1 MNIYA
6 SIAMTFI
13 PLVTV
18 YICFLLLG
26 KDFNKV
32 HGAAACLCGLLAL
45 LPIELLL
52 IIIHTWHPFASV
64 NLPGRLIKGL
74 LINGIIEESAKMA
87 FLFLLPAKKSKLS
100 AFFSYAVL
108 CGLTLGCLE
117 TLIYLIYGNRSITL
131 RLFTAVV
138 MHTFCAGLSG
148 LFVYCIKRRQE
159 LADKSLLWL
168 PFVLAV
174 LFHGLYNYFAGIYGT
189 LHYFAYAVIV
199 ATILECKLRYQSV
212 KIKFERKASVNTGL
226 ENQGDAKKM
235 GFGNFFKKVFGSS
248 DEEKATEKTQVQESA
263 QTVAEDDATIAD
275 DATMVDSD
283 STLVSEDNSSDE
295 TISSDVQADMSF
307 AMHTAAEFASDK
319 PRSDDKFAEALKLV
333 DVFDED
339 KDPQPDPIS
348 ETEAFESIEK
358 AEKAVTK
365 STRGRKKGSTV
376 KKTAEKAVK
385 EAKTTAKKT
394 AKTAEKK
401 ASAAKK
407 AVTKKATAAKKTAE
421 KAVKEAKTT
430 AKKTAKTAEK
440 KVSAAKKAVT
450 KKATAAKKTAE
461 KAVKKTAAK
470 ASTAK
475 KTAASKAA
483 GAKASATKKV
493 KAAKATVAKKSATL
507 KATKA
512 SAAKKTATAKATTAK
527 KTAAKKTT
535 K

>member
-13 PLVTV
+13 PLFTV

-74 LINGIIEESAKMA
+74 LINGIVEESAKMA

-148 LFVYCIKRRQE
+148 LFVFSIKCRAQ
-159 LADKSLLWL
+159 LKDKSFLWL
-168 PFVLAV
+168 PFLLAV
-174 LFHGLYNYFAGIYGT
+174 LFHGLYNYYAGIYGA
-189 LHYFAYAVIV
+189 LHYLAYVVIAV
-199 ATILECKLRYQSV
+199 TILECKLRYQSV
-212 KIKFERKASVNTGL
+212 KIKFERKASGSPEL
-226 ENQGDAKKM
+226 ANQGDAKKM
-235 GFGNFFKKVFGSS
+235 GFGNFFKKILGSS
-248 DEEKATEKTQVQESA
+248 EEAAEKTQVQESA
-263 QTVAEDDATIAD
+263 QTVAESDATIAD

-319 PRSDDKFAEALKLV
+319 PKSDDKFAEALKLV

-339 KDPQPDPIS
+339 KEPQPDPIS
-348 ETEAFESIEK
+348 ETEAYESIEK
-358 AEKAVTK
+358 VEKAVAEK
-365 STRGRKKGSTV
+365 GKRGRKKGSTN
-376 KKTAEKAVK
+376 KKTAAEKATKKTATKAKKATEKAEKTAKAAKKTAVK
-385 EAKTTAKKT
+385 TAKTAKKAAEKKVSTAKKT
-394 AKTAEKK
+394 ATK
-401 ASAAKK
+401 A
-407 AVTKKATAAKKTAE
+407 
-421 KAVKEAKTT
+421 AKTT
-430 AKKTAKTAEK
+430 AAKATKAKKATEKTAKTAKKAAVKTAKTAKAAAEK
-440 KVSAAKKAVT
+440 KVSAAKK
-450 KKATAAKKTAE
+450 TAAKKT
-461 KAVKKTAAK
+461 T
-470 ASTAK
+470 
-475 KTAASKAA
+475 
-483 GAKASATKKV
+483 
-493 KAAKATVAKKSATL
+493 TL

-527 KTAAKKTT
+527 ATKAKASTAKKAVAKKPAAKKTT

>member
-168 PFVLAV
+168 PFALAV

-189 LHYFAYAVIV
+189 LHYFAYAVIA

-212 KIKFERKASVNTGL
+212 KIKFERKASVNPGL

-376 KKTAEKAVK
+376 K
-385 EAKTTAKKT
+385 EAK
-394 AKTAEKK
+394 
-401 ASAAKK
+401 
-407 AVTKKATAAKKTAE
+407 AT
-421 KAVKEAKTT
+421 V
-430 AKKTAKTAEK
+430 KKTAKTAEK

>member
-32 HGAAACLCGLLAL
+32 HGAAACLCGLMAL

-168 PFVLAV
+168 PFALAV

-189 LHYFAYAVIV
+189 LHYFAYTVIA

-212 KIKFERKASVNTGL
+212 KIKFERKASVNPGL

-235 GFGNFFKKVFGSS
+235 GFWDSIKKKLSGSS
-248 DEEKATEKTQVQESA
+248 EEVAEKTQVQESA
-263 QTVAEDDATIAD
+263 QTVAED

-307 AMHTAAEFASDK
+307 AMHTAAELASDK

-376 KKTAEKAVK
+376 K
-385 EAKTTAKKT
+385 EAK
-394 AKTAEKK
+394 
-401 ASAAKK
+401 
-407 AVTKKATAAKKTAE
+407 AT
-421 KAVKEAKTT
+421 V
-430 AKKTAKTAEK
+430 KKTAKTAEK

>member
-6 SIAMTFI
+6 SIAMAFI

-148 LFVYCIKRRQE
+148 LFVFSIKCRAQ
-159 LADKSLLWL
+159 LKDKSFLWL
-168 PFVLAV
+168 PFLLAV
-174 LFHGLYNYFAGIYGT
+174 LFHGLYNYYAGIYGA
-189 LHYFAYAVIV
+189 LHYLAYVVIAV
-199 ATILECKLRYQSV
+199 TILECKLRYQSV
-212 KIKFERKASVNTGL
+212 KIKFDGKVSESPELTT
-226 ENQGDAKKM
+226 QGDAKKM
-235 GFGNFFKKVFGSS
+235 GFGNFFKKILGSS
-248 DEEKATEKTQVQESA
+248 EEAAEKTQVQESA

-275 DATMVDSD
+275 DSTMVDSD

-307 AMHTAAEFASDK
+307 ALHTSAEFASDK
-319 PRSDDKFAEALKLV
+319 PRTDDKFTEALNIKID

-339 KDPQPDPIS
+339 KEPQPDPIS

-358 AEKAVTK
+358 AVTPK
-365 STRGRKKGSTV
+365 STRGRKKGST
-376 KKTAEKAVK
+376 AK
-385 EAKTTAKKT
+385 EAKATVKKA

-401 ASAAKK
+401 ATAAKK
-407 AVTKKATAAKKTAE
+407 AVTKKATTAKKTAE

-430 AKKTAKTAEK
+430 AKKTAKTAKTAAKKTAAKAAKTTAAKATKAKKAAVKTVKTAKKAAVKTAKTAKAAAEK
-440 KVSAAKKAVT
+440 KVSAAKK
-450 KKATAAKKTAE
+450 TAAKT
-461 KAVKKTAAK
+461 
-470 ASTAK
+470 
-475 KTAASKAA
+475 
-483 GAKASATKKV
+483 TKS
-493 KAAKATVAKKSATL
+493 AAKAT
-507 KATKA
+507 KAT
-512 SAAKKTATAKATTAK
+512 AAKKTATAKATVAKAKAATAK
-527 KTAAKKTT
+527 KTAAKKPAAKKTT

>member
-168 PFVLAV
+168 PFALAV

-189 LHYFAYAVIV
+189 LHYFAYAVIA

-235 GFGNFFKKVFGSS
+235 GFLDFLKKKRSGSS
-248 DEEKATEKTQVQESA
+248 EEAAEKTQVQESA

-307 AMHTAAEFASDK
+307 AMHTAAELASDK

-512 SAAKKTATAKATTAK
+512 SAAKKTATAKATAAK

>member
-52 IIIHTWHPFASV
+52 IIIHTWHPFVSV

-168 PFVLAV
+168 PFALAV

-189 LHYFAYAVIV
+189 LHYFAYAVIA

-212 KIKFERKASVNTGL
+212 KIKFERKASVNPGL

-235 GFGNFFKKVFGSS
+235 GFLDFLKKKRSGSS
-248 DEEKATEKTQVQESA
+248 EEAAEKTQVQESA

-307 AMHTAAEFASDK
+307 AMHTAAELASDK

-376 KKTAEKAVK
+376 K
-385 EAKTTAKKT
+385 EAKATVKKT

>member
-168 PFVLAV
+168 PFALAV

-189 LHYFAYAVIV
+189 LHYFAYAVIA

-212 KIKFERKASVNTGL
+212 KIKFDGKVSESPELTT
-226 ENQGDAKKM
+226 QGDAKKM
-235 GFGNFFKKVFGSS
+235 ALGFLKKIFGSS
-248 DEEKATEKTQVQESA
+248 EEAAEKTQVQESA

-307 AMHTAAEFASDK
+307 AMHTAAELASDK

-385 EAKTTAKKT
+385 EAKKT

-450 KKATAAKKTAE
+450 KKATAAKKAAE

>member
-168 PFVLAV
+168 PFALAV

-189 LHYFAYAVIV
+189 LHYFAYAVIA

-212 KIKFERKASVNTGL
+212 KIKFERKASVNPGL

-235 GFGNFFKKVFGSS
+235 GFWDSIKKKLSGSS
-248 DEEKATEKTQVQESA
+248 EEVAEKTQVQESA

-307 AMHTAAEFASDK
+307 AMHTAAELASDK

-358 AEKAVTK
+358 AEKAVTAK

-461 KAVKKTAAK
+461 KAVKKTATK

>member
-168 PFVLAV
+168 PFALAV

-189 LHYFAYAVIV
+189 LHYFAYAVIA

-376 KKTAEKAVK
+376 K
-385 EAKTTAKKT
+385 EAKATVKKT

-493 KAAKATVAKKSATL
+493 KAAKATVAKKPATL

>member
-168 PFVLAV
+168 PFALAV

-189 LHYFAYAVIV
+189 LHYFAYAVIA

-212 KIKFERKASVNTGL
+212 KIKFERKASVNPGL

-376 KKTAEKAVK
+376 K
-385 EAKTTAKKT
+385 EAKATVKKT

>member
-168 PFVLAV
+168 PFALAV

-189 LHYFAYAVIV
+189 LHYFAYAVIA

-235 GFGNFFKKVFGSS
+235 GFGFLKKIFGSS
-248 DEEKATEKTQVQESA
+248 EEAAEKTQVQESA

-307 AMHTAAEFASDK
+307 AMHTAAELASDK

-358 AEKAVTK
+358 AEKAVTAK
-365 STRGRKKGSTV
+365 STRGKKKGSTV

-430 AKKTAKTAEK
+430 VKKTAKTAEK

-450 KKATAAKKTAE
+450 KKATAAKKAAE

>member
-168 PFVLAV
+168 PFALAV

-283 STLVSEDNSSDE
+283 STLVSENNSSDE

-385 EAKTTAKKT
+385 EAKKT

>member
-168 PFVLAV
+168 PFALAV

-189 LHYFAYAVIV
+189 LHYFAYAVIA

-212 KIKFERKASVNTGL
+212 KIKFERKASVNPGL

-263 QTVAEDDATIAD
+263 QTVAED

-376 KKTAEKAVK
+376 K
-385 EAKTTAKKT
+385 EAKATVKKT

-401 ASAAKK
+401 A
-407 AVTKKATAAKKTAE
+407 
-421 KAVKEAKTT
+421 
-430 AKKTAKTAEK
+430 
-440 KVSAAKKAVT
+440 SAAKKAVT

>member
-1 MNIYA
+1 MLKI
-6 SIAMTFI
+6 F
-13 PLVTV
+13 
-18 YICFLLLG
+18 
-26 KDFNKV
+26 
-32 HGAAACLCGLLAL
+32 
-45 LPIELLL
+45 LL

-168 PFVLAV
+168 PFALAV

-189 LHYFAYAVIV
+189 LHYFAYAVIA

-212 KIKFERKASVNTGL
+212 KIKFERKASESPELTT
-226 ENQGDAKKM
+226 QGDAKKM
-235 GFGNFFKKVFGSS
+235 ALGFLKKIFGSS
-248 DEEKATEKTQVQESA
+248 EEAAEKTQVQESA

-307 AMHTAAEFASDK
+307 AMHTAAELASDK

-512 SAAKKTATAKATTAK
+512 SAAKKTATAKATDAK

>member
-168 PFVLAV
+168 PFALAV

-189 LHYFAYAVIV
+189 LHYFAYAVIA

-212 KIKFERKASVNTGL
+212 KIKFDGKVSESPELTT
-226 ENQGDAKKM
+226 QGDAKKM
-235 GFGNFFKKVFGSS
+235 ALGFLKKIFGSS
-248 DEEKATEKTQVQESA
+248 EEAAEKTQVQESA

-307 AMHTAAEFASDK
+307 AMHTAAELASDK

-348 ETEAFESIEK
+348 ETEAFESIEN

>member
-168 PFVLAV
+168 PFALAV

-189 LHYFAYAVIV
+189 LHYFAYAVIA

-212 KIKFERKASVNTGL
+212 KIKFDGKVSESPELTT
-226 ENQGDAKKM
+226 QGDAKKM
-235 GFGNFFKKVFGSS
+235 ALGFLKKIFGSS
-248 DEEKATEKTQVQESA
+248 EEAAEKTQVQESA

-307 AMHTAAEFASDK
+307 AMHTAAELASDK

-385 EAKTTAKKT
+385 EAKKT

>member
-168 PFVLAV
+168 PFALAV

-189 LHYFAYAVIV
+189 LHYFAYAVIA

-376 KKTAEKAVK
+376 K
-385 EAKTTAKKT
+385 EAKATAKKT

-407 AVTKKATAAKKTAE
+407 AVAKKTTAAKKTAE

-461 KAVKKTAAK
+461 KAVKKTASK

-483 GAKASATKKV
+483 GTKASATKKV

>member
-168 PFVLAV
+168 PFALAV

-189 LHYFAYAVIV
+189 LHYFAYAVIA

-212 KIKFERKASVNTGL
+212 KIKFERKASVNPGL

-235 GFGNFFKKVFGSS
+235 GFGFFKKIFGSS
-248 DEEKATEKTQVQESA
+248 EEAAEKTQVQESA

-307 AMHTAAEFASDK
+307 AMHTAAELASDK

-358 AEKAVTK
+358 AEKAVTAK

>member
-168 PFVLAV
+168 PFALAV

-189 LHYFAYAVIV
+189 LHYFAYAVIA

-212 KIKFERKASVNTGL
+212 KIKFERKASVNPGL

-235 GFGNFFKKVFGSS
+235 GFGFLKKIFGSS
-248 DEEKATEKTQVQESA
+248 EEAAEKTQVQESA

-307 AMHTAAEFASDK
+307 AMHTAAELASDK

-365 STRGRKKGSTV
+365 STRGKKKGSTV

-401 ASAAKK
+401 A
-407 AVTKKATAAKKTAE
+407 
-421 KAVKEAKTT
+421 
-430 AKKTAKTAEK
+430 
-440 KVSAAKKAVT
+440 SAAKKAVT

>member
-168 PFVLAV
+168 PFALAV

-189 LHYFAYAVIV
+189 LHYFAYAVIA

-212 KIKFERKASVNTGL
+212 KIKFDGKVSESPELTT
-226 ENQGDAKKM
+226 QGDAKKM
-235 GFGNFFKKVFGSS
+235 ALGFLKKIFGSS
-248 DEEKATEKTQVQESA
+248 EEAAEKTQVQESA

-307 AMHTAAEFASDK
+307 AMHTAAELASDK

-407 AVTKKATAAKKTAE
+407 AVTKKAAAAKKTAE

-512 SAAKKTATAKATTAK
+512 SAAKKTATAKVTTAK

>member
-168 PFVLAV
+168 PFALAV

-189 LHYFAYAVIV
+189 LHYFAYAVIA

-212 KIKFERKASVNTGL
+212 KIKFERKASVNPGL

-235 GFGNFFKKVFGSS
+235 GLGFLKKIFGSS
-248 DEEKATEKTQVQESA
+248 EEAAEKTQVQESA

-307 AMHTAAEFASDK
+307 AMHTAAELASDK

-385 EAKTTAKKT
+385 EAKKT

>member
-168 PFVLAV
+168 PFALAV

-189 LHYFAYAVIV
+189 LHYFAYAVIA

-212 KIKFERKASVNTGL
+212 KIKFERKASVNPGL

-235 GFGNFFKKVFGSS
+235 GFGFLKKIFGSS
-248 DEEKATEKTQVQESA
+248 EEAAEKTQVQESA

-307 AMHTAAEFASDK
+307 AMHTAAELASDK

-358 AEKAVTK
+358 AEKAVTAK
-365 STRGRKKGSTV
+365 STRGKKKGSTV

-450 KKATAAKKTAE
+450 KKATAAKKAAE

>member
-168 PFVLAV
+168 PFALAV

-189 LHYFAYAVIV
+189 LHYFAYAVIA

-376 KKTAEKAVK
+376 K
-385 EAKTTAKKT
+385 EAKATVKKT

>member
-168 PFVLAV
+168 PFALAV

-189 LHYFAYAVIV
+189 LHYFAYAVIA

-212 KIKFERKASVNTGL
+212 KIKFERKASVNPGL

-307 AMHTAAEFASDK
+307 AMHTAAELASDK

-376 KKTAEKAVK
+376 K
-385 EAKTTAKKT
+385 EAKATVKKT

>member
-52 IIIHTWHPFASV
+52 IIIHTWHPFVSV

-168 PFVLAV
+168 PFALAV

-189 LHYFAYAVIV
+189 LHYFAYAVIA

-212 KIKFERKASVNTGL
+212 KIKFERKASVNPGL

-401 ASAAKK
+401 PSAAKK

-421 KAVKEAKTT
+421 KAVKEAKST

-440 KVSAAKKAVT
+440 KVSDAKKAVT

>member
-32 HGAAACLCGLLAL
+32 HGATACLCGLLAL

-168 PFVLAV
+168 PFALAV

-189 LHYFAYAVIV
+189 LHYFAYAVIA

-212 KIKFERKASVNTGL
+212 KIKFERKASVNPGL

-235 GFGNFFKKVFGSS
+235 GFLDFLKKKRSGSS
-248 DEEKATEKTQVQESA
+248 EEAAEKTQVQESA

-307 AMHTAAEFASDK
+307 AMHTAAELASDK

-376 KKTAEKAVK
+376 K
-385 EAKTTAKKT
+385 EAKATVKKT
-394 AKTAEKK
+394 AKTAAKK

-407 AVTKKATAAKKTAE
+407 AVTKKATA
-421 KAVKEAKTT
+421 

>member
-168 PFVLAV
+168 PFALAV

-189 LHYFAYAVIV
+189 LHYFAYAVIA

-212 KIKFERKASVNTGL
+212 KIKFERKASVNPGL

-235 GFGNFFKKVFGSS
+235 GFGFLKKIFGSS
-248 DEEKATEKTQVQESA
+248 EEAAEKTQVQESA

-307 AMHTAAEFASDK
+307 AMHTAAELASDK

-421 KAVKEAKTT
+421 KAVK
-430 AKKTAKTAEK
+430 
-440 KVSAAKKAVT
+440 
-450 KKATAAKKTAE
+450 
-461 KAVKKTAAK
+461 KTAAK

>member
-148 LFVYCIKRRQE
+148 LFVFSIKCRAQ
-159 LADKSLLWL
+159 LKDKSFLWL
-168 PFVLAV
+168 PFLLAV
-174 LFHGLYNYFAGIYGT
+174 LFHGLYNYYAGIYGA
-189 LHYFAYAVIV
+189 LHYLAYVVIAV
-199 ATILECKLRYQSV
+199 TILECKLRYQSV
-212 KIKFERKASVNTGL
+212 KIKFDGKVSESPELTT
-226 ENQGDAKKM
+226 QGDAKKM
-235 GFGNFFKKVFGSS
+235 GFGNFFKKILGSS
-248 DEEKATEKTQVQESA
+248 EEAAEKTQVQESA

-275 DATMVDSD
+275 DSTMVDSD

-307 AMHTAAEFASDK
+307 ALHTSAEFASDK
-319 PRSDDKFAEALKLV
+319 PRTDDKFTEALNIKID

-339 KDPQPDPIS
+339 KEPQPDPIS

-358 AEKAVTK
+358 AVTPK
-365 STRGRKKGSTV
+365 STRGRKKGSTAKATV
-376 KKTAEKAVK
+376 KKA
-385 EAKTTAKKT
+385 

-401 ASAAKK
+401 ATAAKK
-407 AVTKKATAAKKTAE
+407 AVTKKATTAKKTAE

-430 AKKTAKTAEK
+430 AKKTAKTAKTAAKKTAAKAAKTTAAKATKAKKAAVKTAKTAKKAAVKTAKTAKAAAEK
-440 KVSAAKKAVT
+440 KVSAAKK
-450 KKATAAKKTAE
+450 TAAKT
-461 KAVKKTAAK
+461 
-470 ASTAK
+470 
-475 KTAASKAA
+475 
-483 GAKASATKKV
+483 TKS
-493 KAAKATVAKKSATL
+493 AAKAT
-507 KATKA
+507 KAT
-512 SAAKKTATAKATTAK
+512 AAKKTATAKATVAKAKAATAK
-527 KTAAKKTT
+527 KTAAKKPAAKKTT

>member
-148 LFVYCIKRRQE
+148 LFVYCIKRRHE

-168 PFVLAV
+168 PFALAV

-189 LHYFAYAVIV
+189 LHYFAYAVIA

-376 KKTAEKAVK
+376 K
-385 EAKTTAKKT
+385 EAKATVKKT

-512 SAAKKTATAKATTAK
+512 SAAKKTATAKATAAK